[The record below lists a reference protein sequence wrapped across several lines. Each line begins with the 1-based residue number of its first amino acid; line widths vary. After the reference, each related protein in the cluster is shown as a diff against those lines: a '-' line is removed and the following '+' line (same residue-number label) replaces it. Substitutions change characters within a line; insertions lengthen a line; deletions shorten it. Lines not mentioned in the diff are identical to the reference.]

1 MESNKLSVINTCPI
15 PTGLTITMGWK
26 HRSSAGPKIGKDL
39 AKFLFEWI
47 EKNNT
52 RSIHDFDKL
61 CRGYNLEQSGY
72 QIQKWFGNHRLRK
85 VTVEKKREY
94 EQNRM
99 QNMTSEQKKLR
110 YKRQNKWRKKKL
122 EQLKLQA
129 EVKHDAQAEVVT
141 EQSRE
146 VECGPDMRNDYTSDM
161 FVTATDVELS
171 EAALEGCEWRD
182 VYLKEGEDV
191 WQAFEWGV

>member
-1 MESNKLSVINTCPI
+1 
-15 PTGLTITMGWK
+15 MGWK

-47 EKNNT
+47 ENNNT

-61 CRGYNLEQSGY
+61 CQDYNLEQSGY

-99 QNMTSEQKKLR
+99 QNMTPEQKKLR
-110 YKRQNKWRKKKL
+110 YKRQNKWKKWK
-122 EQLKLQA
+122 KS
-129 EVKHDAQAEVVT
+129 KIAQAELQV
-141 EQSRE
+141 E
-146 VECGPDMRNDYTSDM
+146 VEQNAEAEAVIEQPQEVKCVPDMTNDYTSDM

>member
-1 MESNKLSVINTCPI
+1 
-15 PTGLTITMGWK
+15 MGWK
-26 HRSSAGPKIGKDL
+26 HRSSAGPKIDKEL

-47 EKNNT
+47 EKNPT
-52 RSIHDFDKL
+52 RSLVDFEKL
-61 CRGYNLEQSGY
+61 CKDYNLEQSGY

-85 VTVEKKREY
+85 VTAEKQREY

-99 QNMTSEQKKLR
+99 QNMTPEKKKLR
-110 YKRQNKWRKKKL
+110 YKRQEKWKKSKIAQK
-122 EQLKLQA
+122 ELQVI
-129 EVKHDAQAEVVT
+129 VKHNDEVEAIT
-141 EQSRE
+141 EQSQE
-146 VECGPDMRNDYTSDM
+146 VKCIPDMTNDYTSDM

-191 WQAFEWGV
+191 WQAFEWGL

>member
-1 MESNKLSVINTCPI
+1 
-15 PTGLTITMGWK
+15 MGWK

-61 CRGYNLEQSGY
+61 CQDYNLEQSGY

-85 VTVEKKREY
+85 VTAEKQRMYEENRMRKMTPEKKKLWY
-94 EQNRM
+94 K
-99 QNMTSEQKKLR
+99 QK
-110 YKRQNKWRKKKL
+110 NNRKKKNITQA
-122 EQLKLQA
+122 ELQA
-129 EVKHDAQAEVVT
+129 EVKHDAQAEVVI

-161 FVTATDVELS
+161 FVTATDVDLS

-191 WQAFEWGV
+191 WQLFEWEV